1 MQIVDV
7 PAIDIPDIS
16 HFSNQT
22 TIVIARPRGLVCCR
36 SWHVC
41 DPSTDP
47 NINTAPASPC
57 GARIP
62 RWTNG
67 KLTASNIT
75 ARHRRRGDRKT
86 PADVAYWPR
95 PGVRGNAVGCLLWK
109 EKRTVDGYSQYCR
122 ATSPSVRHASKS
134 SASRTTGI
142 RGRQLRRQKKP
153 QAPLIGAGAKT
164 THVGETT

>member
-7 PAIDIPDIS
+7 PAIDITDIS

-22 TIVIARPRGLVCCR
+22 TIMIARPRGLVCCR

-86 PADVAYWPR
+86 PADVAYWPILDIPALAGR
-95 PGVRGNAVGCLLWK
+95 LAVETSVLVGVSPFDRKFSYSPAFPSPGGRAGR
-109 EKRTVDGYSQYCR
+109 RTVGKGI
-122 ATSPSVRHASKS
+122 V
-134 SASRTTGI
+134 SA
-142 RGRQLRRQKKP
+142 
-153 QAPLIGAGAKT
+153 
-164 THVGETT
+164 